1 MSKKSFAN
9 ANPAMSFISDTSEDL
24 NDFTLTNPTE
34 EELEQREAEAQA
46 ETKTAAVK
54 LKPKAPTRRKKEA
67 PPMKKN
73 PEYIETKSKRV
84 QMLMQPSLHA
94 GIKAIAD
101 KKRISINE
109 TMHDIL
115 KDYLDSLD
123 NH

>member
-24 NDFTLTNPTE
+24 NDFTLTNPTKE
-34 EELEQREAEAQA
+34 EIEQREAAQA
-46 ETKTAAVK
+46 ESTTAK
-54 LKPKAPTRRKKEA
+54 PKPKATTRRKKEA

-101 KKRISINE
+101 KKRVSINE